1 MSKSEF
7 ETRYLPRRPNCNKNR
22 RDDSFSNKTKTPV
35 SAANPDIRNYVNRM
49 QKNGAEEGWLASP
62 EIPTSQEIMCVKGE
76 IDLEEN
82 CINLEP
88 NHVDGPWPSVGD
100 YLRTHYELLREDVVA
115 LLRDSV
121 AYLRNKPSMT
131 DTKNIYVYDQVK
143 KSSLTKN
150 YFLFAY

>member
-1 MSKSEF
+1 
-7 ETRYLPRRPNCNKNR
+7 
-22 RDDSFSNKTKTPV
+22 
-35 SAANPDIRNYVNRM
+35 M

-131 DTKNIYVYDQVK
+131 DTKNICVYDQVK
-143 KSSLTKN
+143 KSSPTKN